1 MSMEGW
7 NCKPTNWENILPI
20 YNSNDLIIS
29 EFDSKINYN
38 EIDGIF
44 VLAGGIDKEGKCHN
58 FVKDRLNIAWQI
70 HKLNNKPIFC
80 LGGGSYH
87 ISPILNKSGFIIH
100 EATSC
105 SEYLIS
111 LGVDTN
117 MIYKEWSS
125 YDTIAN
131 GFFAFTNFIIP
142 LNLKNI
148 ILITSEFHIERSK
161 LIFEW
166 QKQIFNKDINI
177 FYKSSNNNNLNKDV
191 LESRLAREKS
201 STSNLKN
208 TIIPKINT
216 LELFHKWFYT
226 EHRAYCCDSELNRK
240 CDLKNDL
247 IKKSY

>member
-1 MSMEGW
+1 MDGW
-7 NCKPTNWENILPI
+7 NYKPTNWENISPI

-29 EFDSKINYN
+29 EFDSEINYN

-58 FVKDRLNIAWQI
+58 FVKERLNLAWQI

-87 ISPILNKSGFIIH
+87 MSPILNESGFIIH

-111 LGVDTN
+111 LGVNSN

-142 LNLKNI
+142 LKLKNI

-177 FYKSSNNNNLNKDV
+177 FYKSSNNNLNKDV
-191 LESRLAREKS
+191 LESRLKREKS
-201 STSNLKN
+201 SITNLKN

-226 EHRAYCCDSELNRK
+226 EHKAYCSDSELNRK
-240 CDLKNDL
+240 YDLKDEL

>member
-1 MSMEGW
+1 MNIEGW
-7 NCKPTNWENILPI
+7 NHKPSNWENISPI
-20 YNSNDLIIS
+20 YNSTDLTIP
-29 EFDSKINYN
+29 EFNCEINYN

-44 VLAGGIDKEGKCHN
+44 VLAGGIDKDGKCHD

-105 SEYLIS
+105 SEYLIT
-111 LGVDTN
+111 LGVKSN

-131 GFFAFTNFIIP
+131 GFFAFTNFIVP
-142 LNLKNI
+142 SKLKNI
-148 ILITSEFHIERSK
+148 ILITSEFHMERSRI
-161 LIFEW
+161 IFEW

-177 FYKSSNNNNLNKDV
+177 IYESSNNNNLNKHV
-191 LESRLAREKS
+191 LEARLEREKS
-201 STSNLKN
+201 SINNLKN
-208 TIIPKINT
+208 TIIPKINS

-226 EHRAYCCDSELNRK
+226 EHRAYCCESELTPN
-240 CDLKNDL
+240 CELKDDL

>member
-7 NCKPTNWENILPI
+7 NYKPTNWENISPI

-70 HKLNNKPIFC
+70 YKLNNKPIFC

-166 QKQIFNKDINI
+166 QKQIFNSHTNI
-177 FYKSSNNNNLNKDV
+177 IYKSSNNNNLNKDV
-191 LESRLAREKS
+191 LESRLKREKS
-201 STSNLKN
+201 SITNLKN

-226 EHRAYCCDSELNRK
+226 EHKAYCSDSELNRK
-240 CDLKNDL
+240 YHLKDEL